1 MHQTRKNTHSIFR
14 KFLIH
19 AMLLFLLFSSCKK
32 SPDNNESSEAE
43 GKTGFTLKDD
53 TGNKI
58 KFDSHPE
65 RIVSLAPNITEALFA
80 IGADSLIAGVT
91 DLCDYPPEAKNKKRT
106 GSYLTPDYET
116 IISLNPDLVIMYA
129 DNESQPV
136 YQALK
141 NLNLKIF
148 VSNPVNTNDIIKMI
162 TNLGKITGKELTANE
177 TAQKLVNE
185 RQSIFQSNKG
195 KGETCLIIVSVN
207 PLMTAGGK
215 TFIHEIA
222 ELSGLDNLYKDE
234 PQEYPL
240 VSYEDVTLRNPAYI
254 ILPCDTADA
263 AVNEKFINELSGK
276 LNSVSAVKE
285 NRIIT
290 VDGNVIY
297 RPGPRFLEG
306 VKIIRDKKSNLVK
319 VN

>member
-19 AMLLFLLFSSCKK
+19 AVLLFLLFSSCKK
-32 SPDNNESSEAE
+32 SPDNNESSGAE
-43 GKTGFTLKDD
+43 TKSGFILKDD

-319 VN
+319 AN

>member
-1 MHQTRKNTHSIFR
+1 MHQTIKNSPSIFR
-14 KFLIH
+14 IFLFHSLFI
-19 AMLLFLLFSSCKK
+19 FLLFTSCKK
-32 SPDNNESSEAE
+32 SSDNTETGGADNKA
-43 GKTGFTLKDD
+43 GFTLKDD

-58 KFDSHPE
+58 RFDSHPE
-65 RIVSLAPNITEALFA
+65 RIISLAPNITEALFA
-80 IGADSLIAGVT
+80 IGADSMIAGVT
-91 DLCDYPPEAKNKKRT
+91 DLCDYPPEAKNKTKT

-116 IISLNPDLVIMYA
+116 IVSLNPDLIIMYA

-185 RQSIFQSNKG
+185 RQKIFESNKG

-234 PQEYPL
+234 SQEYPL
-240 VSYEDVTLRNPAYI
+240 VSYEDVTLRNPAFI

-263 AVNEKFINELSGK
+263 AVNEKFIQELTGK

-285 NRIIT
+285 NRLIT

-306 VKIIRDKKSNLVK
+306 VKIIRDKKSNLAK
-319 VN
+319 EN

>member
-1 MHQTRKNTHSIFR
+1 MHQTIKNSPSIFR
-14 KFLIH
+14 IFLFHSLFI
-19 AMLLFLLFSSCKK
+19 FLLFTSCKK
-32 SPDNNESSEAE
+32 SSDNTETGGADNKA
-43 GKTGFTLKDD
+43 GFTLKDD

-58 KFDSHPE
+58 SFDSHPE
-65 RIVSLAPNITEALFA
+65 RIISLAPNITEALFA
-80 IGADSLIAGVT
+80 IGADSMIAGVT
-91 DLCDYPPEAKNKKRT
+91 DLCDYPPEAKNKTKT

-116 IISLNPDLVIMYA
+116 IVSLNPDLIIMYA

-185 RQSIFQSNKG
+185 RQKIFESNKG

-222 ELSGLDNLYKDE
+222 ELSGFDNLYKDE
-234 PQEYPL
+234 SQEYPL
-240 VSYEDVTLRNPAYI
+240 ISYEDVTFRNPAYI
-254 ILPCDTADA
+254 ILPCDTAET
-263 AVNEKFINELSGK
+263 AVNEKFIQELTGK

-285 NRIIT
+285 NRLIT

-319 VN
+319 EN